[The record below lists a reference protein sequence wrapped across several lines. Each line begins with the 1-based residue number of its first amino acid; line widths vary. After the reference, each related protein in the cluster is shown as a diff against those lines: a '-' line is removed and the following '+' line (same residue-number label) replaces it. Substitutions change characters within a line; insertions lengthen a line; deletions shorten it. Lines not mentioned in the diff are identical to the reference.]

1 MKVKNMWESVVA
13 VVITVVSG
21 VLVFLLGE
29 IINEIWLKLLQ
40 KYKEIKQTI
49 AFDLVYYADCSFNGC
64 QQNYTPEFIKKGEDA
79 SNKYRSDAATLSGF
93 IESLSWL
100 KLFIPNKKKLR
111 EASRA
116 LIGLSNSIF
125 ANDSDRIIHMYSD
138 EVSSNLKLNR

>member
-1 MKVKNMWESVVA
+1 MWESVVA

-29 IINEIWLKLLQ
+29 IINEIWLKPLQ

-64 QQNYTPEFIKKGEDA
+64 QQNYKPEFIQKGEDA
-79 SNKYRSDAATLSGF
+79 SNKYRRDAATLSGF
-93 IESLSWL
+93 IETLSWL
-100 KLFIPNKKKLR
+100 KLFIPNKKKLH

-125 ANDSDRIIHMYSD
+125 AKDSDKIIDMYSD
-138 EVSSNLKLNR
+138 EVRANLKLKR